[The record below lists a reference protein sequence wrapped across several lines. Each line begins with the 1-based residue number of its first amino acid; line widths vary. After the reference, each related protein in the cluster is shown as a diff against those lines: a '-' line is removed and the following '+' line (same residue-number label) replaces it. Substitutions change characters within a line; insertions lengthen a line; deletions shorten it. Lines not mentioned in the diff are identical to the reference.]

1 MVFFNCRFFLI
12 VSYLMHEIFKIA
24 EKAAETMI
32 SISEIWLERKLS
44 HAQIYLISEKCTLSG
59 EKGNKNENPTEK
71 KKY

>member
-1 MVFFNCRFFLI
+1 M
-12 VSYLMHEIFKIA
+12 SLMHEIFKIA